1 MVSVILSIVCATVCV
16 VSSSAQESQN
26 ATLPDK
32 KFDDVQAAVFS
43 RKAYP
48 NLGDIPVLNRKVFRG
63 TRVQVEEH
71 PYVVSIRR
79 LHAHYLVG
87 AILSV
92 HTIVTVAHPVYNVPL
107 TELGVVTGETYC
119 DRGANYLTVL
129 LAVTHQDFDPYTLKA
144 DLALLRLYEAI
155 FRMFSQKPIAL
166 FKKFDDREPRLK
178 AAHLRKQG
186 AQKAFVTGWG
196 RCDWVG
202 NELCLPRSSVYFPD
216 EKQDPMLRTISF
228 NHSYLDESPYCV
240 GYEKHM
246 IKLESGQGTL
256 CLGAARE
263 VEPLAPCLAAPGAPL
278 TVLAALVG
286 LQSWGFGC
294 GYTHDLPLIYTDL
307 RYYANWLQGNLD
319 ILDRL
324 NTNQVSDLYMATKAY
339 FMQEWL
345 VQTSDL
351 RSAQPHYRETLQ
363 EADIDS
369 KLVELTGNVTDFR
382 DYAYGGVLREQKTE
396 LYRNLK
402 AELDQ
407 KRQLKEISE
416 DIYTEVEPLR
426 SFLNRKFYGFI
437 QNSNTTSVNGTK

>member
-1 MVSVILSIVCATVCV
+1 MVSVILLIVCVTVCV
-16 VSSSAQESQN
+16 ASDSAQDFP
-26 ATLPDK
+26 LPDK

-48 NLGDIPVLNRKVFRG
+48 DLGDIPVLNRKVFRG

-79 LHAHYLVG
+79 WHAHYLVG

-92 HTIVTVAHPVYNVPL
+92 HTIVTVAHPLYNVPL

-155 FRMFSQKPIAL
+155 FRMTNQKPIAL
-166 FKKFDDREPRLK
+166 FKKFDEREPRAK
-178 AAHLRKQG
+178 SMAHLRKQG
-186 AQKAFVTGWG
+186 PQKAFVTGWG
-196 RCDWVG
+196 RCDWMG
-202 NELCLPRSSVYFPD
+202 TELCLPRSSVYFPD

-228 NHSYLDESPYCV
+228 NHSYLNGSHYCV

-246 IKLESGQGTL
+246 IRPESGQGTL
-256 CLGAARE
+256 CLGDARE
-263 VEPLAPCLAAPGAPL
+263 AEPLAPCLAAPGAPL
-278 TVLAALVG
+278 TVLATLVG

-307 RYYANWLQGNLD
+307 RYYDQWLEWNLD
-319 ILDRL
+319 ILGRL
-324 NTNQVSDLYMATKAY
+324 NTNQVSELYIATKAY

-345 VQTSDL
+345 VQTSDQH
-351 RSAQPHYRETLQ
+351 SAHPHRREALQ
-363 EADIDS
+363 AADIDTQ
-369 KLVELTGNVTDFR
+369 LVELTGNITDFR
-382 DYAYGGVLREQKTE
+382 DYAYGGVLREQKAE
-396 LYRNLK
+396 LYRTLR
-402 AELDQ
+402 AESDE
-407 KRQLKEISE
+407 KRRLKEISE
-416 DIYTEVEPLR
+416 DLYSEVEPLR
-426 SFLNRKFYGFI
+426 SFLNKKFYGFI
-437 QNSNTTSVNGTK
+437 KNSNTTSVNGTKKR